1 MTDQQRHAWLSWEII
16 KHKLLYYKPSK
27 RYKAKFKPITDEE
40 YDRLEREYLDL
51 CIKLDLP
58 NTVVHKEYVGVSV
71 KGDGMMEVDM
81 ERPSVRLVSMKLR
94 GVKP

>member
-1 MTDQQRHAWLSWEII
+1 MTDRKRHAWLSWEII
-16 KHKLLYYKPSK
+16 KHKLLYYQPSK
-27 RYKAKFKPITDEE
+27 RYKSKFKMISDDE
-40 YDRLEREYLDL
+40 YDQLEREYLEL

-58 NTVVHKEYVGVSV
+58 NTVVHKDYAGVSV
-71 KGDGMMEVDM
+71 RGEGMMEVDM